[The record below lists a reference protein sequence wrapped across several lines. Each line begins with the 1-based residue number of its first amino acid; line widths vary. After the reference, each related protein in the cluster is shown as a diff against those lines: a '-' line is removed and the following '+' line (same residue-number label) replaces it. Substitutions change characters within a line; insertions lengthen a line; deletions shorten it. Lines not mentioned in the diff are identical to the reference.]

1 MDRKTVYFVLLDD
14 FADWEAAFLAPALR
28 TGVMPGREGRYE
40 VKYATPGGRTVHS
53 LGGLTVTPDC
63 DTATLPDDCAAL
75 VLVGGMERE
84 ETRSRTGRR
93 YGARGAVARSYGR
106 CDLQCRIVPGGA
118 RAAQRPAPHER
129 RRVV

>member
-63 DTATLPDDCAAL
+63 DTTTLPDDCAAL
-75 VLVGGMERE
+75 VLVGGMSWRKPEAE
-84 ETRSRTGRR
+84 P
-93 YGARGAVARSYGR
+93 VAGTDRKS
-106 CDLQCRIVPGGA
+106 
-118 RAAQRPAPHER
+118 
-129 RRVV
+129 VV